1 MADTVGATNMIQARN
16 DKLVIGGGT
25 GHGEVL
31 YMADRTAAATG
42 FSLKTKVLDM
52 GNPES
57 KKNLLEVAVTY
68 NGRGNASLDFDII
81 TDDGTSTKVD
91 ALDNTGGNTLTEEFD
106 ETSVSA
112 LQGQKT
118 YQIHINGTCDH
129 RFELYNISLTYRDLG
144 VH

>member
-1 MADTVGATNMIQARN
+1 MANARGDKLLVGGGATVN
-16 DKLVIGGGT
+16 DINFLQ
-25 GHGEVL
+25 
-31 YMADRTAAATG
+31 DRTSSFTC
-42 FSLKTKVLDM
+42 SLKSKVFDF

-68 NGRGNASLDFDII
+68 NGKGHASLDFDII

-91 ALDNTGGNTLTEEFD
+91 ALDNTSTNVLTEEFN
-106 ETSVSA
+106 ESGTAA

-118 YQIHINGTCDH
+118 YQIHINGSCDVG
-129 RFELYNISLTYRDLG
+129 FELYSITLTYRDLG

>member
-1 MADTVGATNMIQARN
+1 M
-16 DKLVIGGGT
+16 
-25 GHGEVL
+25 
-31 YMADRTAAATG
+31 
-42 FSLKTKVLDM
+42 KTKVLDL

-68 NGRGNASLDFDII
+68 NGRGHASLDFDII

-91 ALDNTGGNTLTEEFD
+91 ALDNTSGSDVTEEFD
-106 ETSVSA
+106 ESGTAA

-118 YQIHINGTCDH
+118 YQIHINGTCDAL
-129 RFELYNISLTYRDLG
+129 FELYSISLTYRDLG